1 MLIAVASTDGE
12 MVNEHFGRA
21 TRFWIFDVEQSKQ
34 TLIMVRSVEPLSTGN
49 MDHPFEPEKMEAIQG
64 VIKDCERVYCTKIGD
79 RPRQELEKAGITPV
93 IYHDSIGSIQVQ

>member
-21 TRFWIFDVEQSKQ
+21 THFWVFDVSKSHH
-34 TLIMVRSVEPLSTGN
+34 TLIMVRKVEPLSTGDKN
-49 MDHPFEPEKMEAIQG
+49 HPFDPERMAKTCE

-79 RPRQELEKAGITPV
+79 RPRLELEKTGITII
-93 IYHDSIGSIQVQ
+93 IYSDAISSIMI

>member
-21 TRFWIFDVEQSKQ
+21 TRFWIFDVEESKQ
-34 TLIMVRSVEPLSTGN
+34 TLIMVRNVEPLSTGDK
-49 MDHPFEPEKMEAIQG
+49 DHPFDPLRLGVICD

-93 IYHDSIGSIQVQ
+93 IYKDSISSILP